1 MTVADQK
8 VTLGF
13 EAEVKQLLQLM
24 IHSLYSNKEIFLREL
39 VSNASDAADKLRFSA
54 LSDDGLYEGDANL
67 KIRIE
72 FNKDL
77 RTLTITDNGVGMTR
91 DEVQQNIGTIAR
103 SGTRQFFESLTGDQ
117 AKDSQLIGQFGVGFY
132 SSFIVAD
139 RVTLETRKAGFGA
152 EHGVRWESKGE
163 GDYNL
168 ENIEKADRG
177 TKVTLHL
184 REGEDEFLDGWRI
197 RSVIRKFSDHIS
209 MPIEM
214 LKEAYEEE
222 KEGEE
227 KVIEWETV
235 NSASALW
242 AKSRDEISDETY
254 DEFYKHVSHDYQPPL
269 ARVHS
274 RVEGNNEYT
283 LLLYIPAKAPFDL
296 WDRETKHGIK
306 LYVRKVFIMDD
317 GDKMMPRYLRF
328 VRGVID
334 CDSLPLN
341 VSREILRESQ
351 TLEEIRAGAVKKVLS
366 LLEDLAKN
374 EPEKFAT
381 FWKEFGQVIKEGII
395 EDYKNKDRVAKLL
408 HFASTHNQDDAQT
421 VTLEGYVGRMKEGQ
435 EKIYYIT
442 ADSHAAARHSPH
454 LEVFRKKGIE
464 VLLLSDRVDEWLV
477 DHLTEFDG
485 KHIQSIAKGD
495 LDLGS
500 LDDEKDKEEI
510 EKVSKDLEP
519 LVDRIKSTLGDKV
532 SNVRLSHRLTDSPA
546 CLVSEVYG
554 MSRSMERIL
563 KAAGQHAPSSKP
575 IFEIN
580 PNHALIDRLKDESN
594 EDRFGDLAH
603 ILFDQAVLAEGGQL
617 EDPAGFVHKLNS
629 LLQRAVG

>member
-1 MTVADQK
+1 
-8 VTLGF
+8 
-13 EAEVKQLLQLM
+13 
-24 IHSLYSNKEIFLREL
+24 
-39 VSNASDAADKLRFSA
+39 
-54 LSDDGLYEGDANL
+54 
-67 KIRIE
+67 
-72 FNKDL
+72 
-77 RTLTITDNGVGMTR
+77 
-91 DEVQQNIGTIAR
+91 
-103 SGTRQFFESLTGDQ
+103 
-117 AKDSQLIGQFGVGFY
+117 
-132 SSFIVAD
+132 
-139 RVTLETRKAGFGA
+139 LEK
-152 EHGVRWESKGE
+152 
-163 GDYNL
+163 
-168 ENIEKADRG
+168 
-177 TKVTLHL
+177 
-184 REGEDEFLDGWRI
+184 
-197 RSVIRKFSDHIS
+197 
-209 MPIEM
+209 
-214 LKEAYEEE
+214 
-222 KEGEE
+222 
-227 KVIEWETV
+227 
-235 NSASALW
+235 
-242 AKSRDEISDETY
+242 
-254 DEFYKHVSHDYQPPL
+254 
-269 ARVHS
+269 
-274 RVEGNNEYT
+274 
-283 LLLYIPAKAPFDL
+283 
-296 WDRETKHGIK
+296 
-306 LYVRKVFIMDD
+306 
-317 GDKMMPRYLRF
+317 
-328 VRGVID
+328 
-334 CDSLPLN
+334 
-341 VSREILRESQ
+341 
-351 TLEEIRAGAVKKVLS
+351 IRAGAVKKVLS